1 MTEVCGDSLF
11 YKKES
16 RLPCGYRVVL
26 FSGFRVP
33 SVCMRMEVPREDD
46 VPTDFRSLRLYAD
59 GRGGF
64 LGGSPRIRGAVSLS
78 AQRELTPQGH
88 LFLALSKV

>member
-33 SVCMRMEVPREDD
+33 SVCMRMEVGGGTSE
-46 VPTDFRSLRLYAD
+46 VAVISSLRLYAD
-59 GRGGF
+59 GRGAF
-64 LGGSPRIRGAVSLS
+64 LEEVPASGEPS
-78 AQRELTPQGH
+78 A
-88 LFLALSKV
+88 

>member
-33 SVCMRMEVPREDD
+33 SVCMRME
-46 VPTDFRSLRLYAD
+46 
-59 GRGGF
+59 GGF
-64 LGGSPRIRGAVSLS
+64 FGGSPRIRGAVSLS

>member
-33 SVCMRMEVPREDD
+33 SVCMRME
-46 VPTDFRSLRLYAD
+46 
-59 GRGGF
+59 GGF

-78 AQRELTPQGH
+78 TQRELAPQGH

>member
-33 SVCMRMEVPREDD
+33 SVCMRMEGGASLEEVPASGE
-46 VPTDFRSLRLYAD
+46 P
-59 GRGGF
+59 
-64 LGGSPRIRGAVSLS
+64 S
-78 AQRELTPQGH
+78 A
-88 LFLALSKV
+88 

>member
-33 SVCMRMEVPREDD
+33 SVCMRME
-46 VPTDFRSLRLYAD
+46 
-59 GRGGF
+59 GGLF
-64 LGGSPRIRGAVSLS
+64 WRSPRIRGAVSLS
-78 AQRELTPQGH
+78 AQRELTSQGH

>member
-33 SVCMRMEVPREDD
+33 SVCMRME
-46 VPTDFRSLRLYAD
+46 
-59 GRGGF
+59 GGGF